1 MNLMHLIQ
9 QGGVFMLPLLG
20 LSVLSMAV
28 AMERALYFAS
38 LEWGGESFRQRLLA
52 LLSEARLEEAGNW
65 LAGLRGP
72 VANTA
77 LVAVKRWG
85 RSRGAIESVMVS
97 QSHKDQGAL
106 QRFLVVLET
115 TVTASPLIGLLGT
128 ITGMM
133 GVFRAVSVKLSEN
146 PQADTS
152 GILAGIGE
160 ALVATAA
167 GILIAV
173 VSLFLHN
180 LFNRLAEKQMDECQ
194 NVANEL
200 LDLHDQKEAVG

>member
-9 QGGVFMLPLLG
+9 QGGVFMLPLLA

-28 AMERALYFAS
+28 TIERALYFAS
-38 LEWGGESFRQRLLA
+38 IEWGGERFRQRLMA
-52 LLSEARLEEAGNW
+52 LLSEGKQEEAGSW
-65 LAGLRGP
+65 LGGLRGP
-72 VANTA
+72 VSHTA
-77 LVAVKRWG
+77 LAAVKRWG
-85 RSRGAIESVMVS
+85 RSRSALESAMVS

-133 GVFRAVSVKLSEN
+133 GVFRAVSLKLSEN

-173 VSLFLHN
+173 VSLLVHN

-200 LDLHDQKEAVG
+200 LDLFDQKEAVG